1 MKKKIDEDVRGI
13 NEKMGRSGEP
23 DTIYATF
30 IERVRENLHIVLC
43 MSPIGEVYYII
54 ILFII

>member
-1 MKKKIDEDVRGI
+1 MKKKIEEEVRGI
-13 NEKMGRSGEP
+13 NEKMGRTGEP

-43 MSPIGEVYYII
+43 MSPIGEVNNT
-54 ILFII
+54 